1 MDHKHEESA
10 QPVPPKT
17 RSLKEDIIS
26 RIRERD
32 ESSSSGGGA
41 FRSTGRKPSS
51 HGRRGRS
58 GWWFNRPSAREM
70 AAFARQLATLTQVG
84 IPLLRS
90 LQILGERSS
99 TSRLRSTATDLA
111 RRVEEGQPLST
122 AMSHH
127 PAVFSGMFI
136 GVVRAGE
143 AGGILDSAL
152 ARLADTLE
160 RRADVKQRV
169 LAALTYPIITIMV
182 EIAVIIIILVYALP
196 KLVDA
201 YPNKSDLPGTTQV
214 LMNTSAWLQ
223 ANWFIMLILIAIV
236 IVGIW
241 AIFQSVAGRYA
252 MQRAALSI
260 PVLGGVCRKI
270 NVEHFTRTLGG
281 LTTAGIPLIDAL
293 TVTADS
299 NDNEVV
305 HRTVLDVRDSVEKG
319 GKMEV
324 PLRSRPV
331 FDPLVVDMIMVGDEA
346 GALDTMLLRIAD
358 TYEGEVDSSLRML
371 TSIVEPL
378 LIIFLGL
385 AVGFIAVAVFQ
396 PYVYMVKNPALMV
409 Q

>member
-1 MDHKHEESA
+1 MDQKHEDSA
-10 QPVPPKT
+10 RPVPPQT

-32 ESSSSGGGA
+32 ETTGSGGA
-41 FRSTGRKPSS
+41 FRSTGRTPSS
-51 HGRRGRS
+51 PERRSRS

-70 AAFARQLATLTQVG
+70 AVFARQLATLTEVG

-90 LQILGERSS
+90 LQILGQRST

-111 RRVEEGQPLST
+111 RRIEEGQPLST

-160 RRADVKQRV
+160 RRAEVKQRV
-169 LAALTYPIITIMV
+169 LAALTYPLITILV

-196 KLVDA
+196 KLVEA
-201 YPNKSDLPGTTQV
+201 YPNQSDLPGTTQA
-214 LMNTSAWLQ
+214 LMSTSAWLQ
-223 ANWFIMLILIAIV
+223 VNWVIVLVLIAIV
-236 IVGIW
+236 IVAIW
-241 AIFQSVAGRYA
+241 AIFQSIAGRYA

-260 PVLGGVCRKI
+260 PVLGGVSRKI

-299 NDNEVV
+299 SDNEVV
-305 HRTVLDVRDSVEKG
+305 HRTVIDVRDTMEKG
-319 GKMEV
+319 GKMEE

-358 TYEGEVDSSLRML
+358 TYESEVDSSLRML

-378 LIIFLGL
+378 LIIFLGI
-385 AVGFIAVAVFQ
+385 AVGFIAISVFQ
-396 PYVYMVKNPALMV
+396 PYVYMVRNPALVV

>member
-1 MDHKHEESA
+1 MDQKNEESA
-10 QPVPPKT
+10 RPVPPPS

-32 ESSSSGGGA
+32 EASATGGGA
-41 FRSTGRKPSS
+41 FRSPGRTPSS
-51 HGRRGRS
+51 PERRGQS
-58 GWWFNRPSAREM
+58 GWWFNRPSARQL
-70 AAFARQLATLTQVG
+70 AAFARQLATLTEVG

-90 LQILGERSS
+90 LQILGERS
-99 TSRLRSTATDLA
+99 TTPRLRSTAQDLA

-127 PAVFSGMFI
+127 PEVFSGMFI

-152 ARLADTLE
+152 TRLADTLE
-160 RRADVKQRV
+160 RRAEVKQRV
-169 LAALTYPIITIMV
+169 MSALTYPAITILV
-182 EIAVIIIILVYALP
+182 EIAVIIIILVYGLP
-196 KLVDA
+196 KLVAA
-201 YPNKSDLPGTTQV
+201 YPNKSDLPGTTQA
-214 LMNTSAWLQ
+214 LLNTSAWMQ
-223 ANWFIMLILIAIV
+223 ANWFFVVILIVIV

-241 AIFQSVAGRYA
+241 AIFQSIAGRYA
-252 MQRAALSI
+252 IQRGVLSI
-260 PVLGGVCRKI
+260 PIVAGVNRKI
-270 NVEHFTRTLGG
+270 NVEHFARTLGG

-299 NDNEVV
+299 SDNEVV
-305 HRTVLDVRDSVEKG
+305 HRTVLDVRDTVEKG
-319 GKMEV
+319 GKMEE

-358 TYEGEVDSSLRML
+358 TYESEVDNSLRTL
-371 TSIVEPL
+371 TSIIEPL
-378 LIIFLGL
+378 LIIMLGI

-396 PYVYMVKNPALMV
+396 PYVYMVRNPALNV